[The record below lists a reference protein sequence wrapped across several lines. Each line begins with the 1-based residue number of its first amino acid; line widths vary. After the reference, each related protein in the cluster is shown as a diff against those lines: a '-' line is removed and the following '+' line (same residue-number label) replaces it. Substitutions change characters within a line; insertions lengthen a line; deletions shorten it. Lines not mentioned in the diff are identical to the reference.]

1 MNLKTTL
8 DQLPVGHITGIAGVP
23 YTDGVPAKEAHV
35 GWPIGVVR
43 RADGDLIVADW
54 QGNRLWRIDQ
64 AGILHAFAGDGVPG
78 DRGDGGP
85 ALAARFRGPHS
96 LVLDSEG
103 NLYTADLANNTI
115 RRIDAKTGIITR
127 VAGSGRA
134 GRGGDGGPALEAE
147 LDVHCGMAV
156 DAEGNLYLSSE
167 WQNTIRRVDAR
178 TGIIELFAGHDARH
192 YPSEQGASRPYLGKG
207 LEDWG
212 GLNWGGYHGDGGPA
226 SEASFYHPEHLAFD
240 SKGDL
245 YVCDNSNHRI
255 RKIDMASGII
265 TTVLGN
271 GIPAS
276 NGDGGPA
283 AEASTLMP
291 DAICLDVHDNLFV
304 GEKYGYR
311 VRKVDAA
318 TGIVTTLVGTGV
330 PGWGEEGLRGSET
343 ACNSVEAGILADP
356 DGTVFWC
363 DCSGRVRRYDGET
376 GIVTTVLGGTGIH
389 DGEPAEQGFL
399 CAPTGICVG
408 PDNHIYFADF
418 FNQRIR
424 AIDTTTG
431 IIRTVA
437 GNGARAY
444 GGDGGPGPK
453 AYLSNPHGVSVD
465 SRGRVVVA
473 DTRHGYVRRVD
484 EDGIIHTIAGTGFQ
498 WDKGDGGP
506 ASSACMLSV
515 NTVAHGPDDDIYLAD
530 GTIGRIRR
538 IDALTDIITTVAG
551 VGETG
556 YSGDGGR
563 ATRARIGAVNA
574 ICFDGQGNMYLAD
587 SSNHAVRMVTPDGVI
602 TTIIGTG
609 EAGYST
615 DGTPAAEAQLNG
627 PNGIAVTADG
637 TLYVCDTNNNR
648 VRRIAADGALET
660 VAGCNSQGDA
670 GDDGP
675 ATQANLNEPYG
686 ICLFGD
692 DVLLITDYFNNRIRA
707 VKL

>member
-1 MNLKTTL
+1 MNLNTTFQ
-8 DQLPVGHITGIAGVP
+8 QLPSGHITGIAGVP
-23 YTDGVPAKEAHV
+23 IRDGVPAKEAHV
-35 GWPIGVVR
+35 GWPIGIVR

-54 QGNRLWRIDQ
+54 QANRLWRIDQ
-64 AGILHAFAGDGVPG
+64 DGILHTFAGGSVPG
-78 DRGDGGP
+78 NSGDGGP
-85 ALAARFRGPHS
+85 AIEARFRGPHS
-96 LVLDSEG
+96 LTLDSGG
-103 NLYTADLANNTI
+103 NYYTADLSNNTI
-115 RRIDAKTGIITR
+115 RRIDASTGVITR

-156 DAEGNLYLSSE
+156 DADGNLYLSSE
-167 WQNTIRRVDAR
+167 WQNTIRKVDAQ
-178 TGIIELFAGHDARH
+178 TGIIELFAGHDPRH
-192 YPSEQGASRPYLGKG
+192 YPSEQGPSRPYLGRG

-212 GLNWGGYHGDGGPA
+212 GLSWGGYHGDGGPA

-240 SKGDL
+240 SRGDL

-255 RKIDMASGII
+255 RKIDMSSGII

-271 GIPAS
+271 GMPAS

-283 AEASTLMP
+283 TEASTLMP

-311 VRKVDAA
+311 VRKVEAT

-330 PGWGEEGLRGSET
+330 PGWGEEDRPGTEI

-363 DCSGRVRRYDGET
+363 DCSGRVRRCDGAT
-376 GIVTTVLGGTGIH
+376 GIVTTVLGGTSVH
-389 DGEPAEQGFL
+389 DGEPAEDAFL
-399 CAPTGICVG
+399 SAPTGICVG

-424 AIDTTTG
+424 AIDTRTG

-444 GGDGGPGPK
+444 GGDGGPGPE
-453 AYLSNPHGVSVD
+453 AYLSNPHGVSID
-465 SRGRVVVA
+465 SRGRIVVA

-484 EDGIIHTIAGTGFQ
+484 EEGIISTIAGTGFQ

-506 ASSACMLSV
+506 ASSACMLAV
-515 NTVAHGPDDDIYLAD
+515 NTVAHAANDDIYLAD
-530 GTIGRIRR
+530 GTIGRVRR
-538 IDALTDIITTVAG
+538 IDSRTDIITTVAG

-556 YSGDGGR
+556 YSGDGGP
-563 ATRARIGAVNA
+563 ATQARIGAVNA
-574 ICFDGQGNMYLAD
+574 IRFDGQGNMYLAD
-587 SSNHAVRMVTPDGVI
+587 SSNHAVRMVTTDGII
-602 TTIIGTG
+602 TTIVGTG
-609 EAGYST
+609 EAGCSA
-615 DGTPAAEAQLNG
+615 DGTLATDAQLSY
-627 PNGIAVTADG
+627 PSGIAVTADG
-637 TLYVCDTNNNR
+637 VLYICDTKNNR
-648 VRRIAADGALET
+648 VLRVSAHGRLET
-660 VAGCNSQGDA
+660 IAGCDA
-670 GDDGP
+670 
-675 ATQANLNEPYG
+675 QACLNEPYG
-686 ICLFGD
+686 ICLFGE

>member
-1 MNLKTTL
+1 MNLNTTFQ
-8 DQLPVGHITGIAGVP
+8 QLPSGHITGIAGVP
-23 YTDGVPAKEAHV
+23 IRDGVPAKEAHV
-35 GWPIGVVR
+35 GWPIGIVR

-54 QGNRLWRIDQ
+54 QANRLWRIDQ
-64 AGILHAFAGDGVPG
+64 DGILHTFAGGSVPG
-78 DRGDGGP
+78 NSGDGGP
-85 ALAARFRGPHS
+85 AIEARFRGPHS
-96 LVLDSEG
+96 LTLDSGG
-103 NLYTADLANNTI
+103 NYYTADLSNNTI
-115 RRIDAKTGIITR
+115 RRIDASTGVITR

-156 DAEGNLYLSSE
+156 DADGNLYLSSE
-167 WQNTIRRVDAR
+167 WQNTIRKVDAQ
-178 TGIIELFAGHDARH
+178 TGIIELFAGHDPRH
-192 YPSEQGASRPYLGKG
+192 YPSEQGPSRPYLGRG

-212 GLNWGGYHGDGGPA
+212 GLSWGGYHGDGGPA

-240 SKGDL
+240 SRGDL

-255 RKIDMASGII
+255 RKIDMSSGII

-271 GIPAS
+271 GMPAS

-283 AEASTLMP
+283 TEASTLMP

-311 VRKVDAA
+311 VRKVEAT

-330 PGWGEEGLRGSET
+330 PGWGEEDRLGTEI

-363 DCSGRVRRYDGET
+363 DCSGRVRRCDGAT
-376 GIVTTVLGGTGIH
+376 GIVTTVLGGTSVH
-389 DGEPAEQGFL
+389 DGEPAEDAFL
-399 CAPTGICVG
+399 SAPTGICVG

-424 AIDTTTG
+424 AIDTRTG

-444 GGDGGPGPK
+444 GGDGGPGPE

-465 SRGRVVVA
+465 SRGRIVVA

-484 EDGIIHTIAGTGFQ
+484 EEGIISTIAGTELQ

-506 ASSACMLSV
+506 ASSACMLAV
-515 NTVAHGPDDDIYLAD
+515 NTVAHAANDDIYLAD
-530 GTIGRIRR
+530 GTIGRVRR
-538 IDALTDIITTVAG
+538 IDSRTDIITTVAG

-556 YSGDGGR
+556 YSGDGGP
-563 ATRARIGAVNA
+563 ATQARIGAVNA
-574 ICFDGQGNMYLAD
+574 IRFDGQGNMYLAD
-587 SSNHAVRMVTPDGVI
+587 SSNHAVRMVTTDGII
-602 TTIIGTG
+602 TTIVGTG
-609 EAGYST
+609 EAGCSA
-615 DGTPAAEAQLNG
+615 DGTLATEAQLSY
-627 PNGIAVTADG
+627 PSGIAVTADG
-637 TLYVCDTNNNR
+637 VLYICDTKNNR
-648 VRRIAADGALET
+648 VLRVSAHGRLET
-660 VAGCNSQGDA
+660 IAGCDA
-670 GDDGP
+670 
-675 ATQANLNEPYG
+675 QACLNEPYG
-686 ICLFGD
+686 ICLFGE